1 MQQVKVR
8 LAVGV
13 LVALTGFQW
22 SDPLA
27 VGNGLSPSANV
38 MVPAGMP
45 KTGLPP
51 YTRSSV
57 TPWSVIFSDS
67 GLAAGANARFTGK
80 PLSATCSVSWAKARR
95 ASPLPWPYI
104 VIFTGAPISQATK
117 STRTANADGE
127 VRLIWLGALGG
138 STSRANAVSTNG
150 WVVGYSYDAAEN
162 RRAFRWTASGGMQ
175 DLGTIGGY
183 PSEAT
188 AVSADGSVVV
198 GTAGWRAFRW
208 TASQGMQDL
217 GTLGGSFSAA
227 YGVSADG
234 SVVVGGAENAWGY
247 RRAFR
252 WSTTAGM
259 QDLGTL
265 GGGWSEAYGVS
276 ADGSV
281 VVGQAADGNGN
292 GRAFRW
298 TASGGMQDLGT
309 LGGRWSEA
317 YGVSSDG
324 SVVVGKAGTS
334 SELRRLWVG
343 AFRWTT
349 SGGMQDLNKVYAGA
363 LSSDGSIL
371 REARAVSPNGR
382 YIVGI
387 GLTEGKRY
395 LQAFLL
401 DAGVPVP

>member
-1 MQQVKVR
+1 MQQVKIR

-38 MVPAGMP
+38 MVLAGMP

-57 TPWSVIFSDS
+57 TPWSVMFSDS

-175 DLGTIGGY
+175 G
-183 PSEAT
+183 
-188 AVSADGSVVV
+188 
-198 GTAGWRAFRW
+198 
-208 TASQGMQDL
+208 
-217 GTLGGSFSAA
+217 
-227 YGVSADG
+227 
-234 SVVVGGAENAWGY
+234 
-247 RRAFR
+247 
-252 WSTTAGM
+252 
-259 QDLGTL
+259 
-265 GGGWSEAYGVS
+265 
-276 ADGSV
+276 
-281 VVGQAADGNGN
+281 
-292 GRAFRW
+292 
-298 TASGGMQDLGT
+298 LGT

-371 REARAVSPNGR
+371 REARAVSPNGG